1 MHPVTKLWNFW
12 SFIQTLGAACKM
24 SKLAST
30 LVDTSAAPTSPNVL
44 GTEVLIVDPDSEIK
58 PQSSTCCHMQRLDR
72 QTTWSTSYDDHS
84 LAVTGNSRGDF
95 CPSDNFTK
103 GHADTS
109 NFLETQTVKIPLPI
123 PSEIQGQIDI
133 DGDRIARGL
142 VSPPCSLHSP
152 TYSGNSGR
160 IPVGIPDSGWIPVG
174 FRLGFRIPGGF
185 RWDSGF
191 RTVFNCYN
199 VFVSTT
205 A

>member
-1 MHPVTKLWNFW
+1 MSIESHGVETYRRALLT
-12 SFIQTLGAACKM
+12 TLGMTAVSSGPRGACSAPHSHTFLPSQGCTAM
-24 SKLAST
+24 SVDICIALA
-30 LVDTSAAPTSPNVL
+30 
-44 GTEVLIVDPDSEIK
+44 
-58 PQSSTCCHMQRLDR
+58 RLPEAYLR
-72 QTTWSTSYDDHS
+72 AGWSN
-84 LAVTGNSRGDF
+84 TG
-95 CPSDNFTK
+95 
-103 GHADTS
+103 
-109 NFLETQTVKIPLPI
+109 FLKKPLPV
-123 PSEIQGQIDI
+123 PAKTRTPGHGYGFSWVRVWVALEY
-133 DGDRIARGL
+133 
-142 VSPPCSLHSP
+142 CSLHSP